1 MVGIRGWQPS
11 LLCSVETGF
20 DDFGAI
26 FEQVRS
32 DVVCSAPSNEE
43 QRSALV
49 ALERFRTLFEQFRSG
64 VVGSAPSNEEQ
75 RSGLVALEQKAGVPL
90 MESQP
95 SVALPGRRRAN
106 YWLFAVS
113 QSS

>member
-32 DVVCSAPSNEE
+32 DVVC
-43 QRSALV
+43 
-49 ALERFRTLFEQFRSG
+49 
-64 VVGSAPSNEEQ
+64 SAPSNEEQ